1 MARSKSP
8 LSITGS
14 IKDLSFY
21 EVEGEDGIFVR
32 QKGGANRNHIRNSPV
47 FDKLRKAENELRG
60 RSIVAKGVRKAFDLW
75 AYGIF
80 NRHLQAAVAGV
91 LAQIQNMESNI
102 TTGKRG
108 VYITK
113 YKEVLNQVKW
123 YYYKPMKEILFCP
136 YTVETSEDRK
146 SITITFKGLNPKFHI
161 KAPAAA
167 SHFKLFLGIGTVTDS
182 VVYPNSLRWTKPHG
196 QNVDA
201 VARAE
206 SEWIALNG
214 PLMDDL
220 TLTATLRE
228 GFVIKDDKTV
238 LRALGIVFGKMMYQ
252 IEMIPRDRGSIEYL
266 GGV

>member
-8 LSITGS
+8 LNITGS

-21 EVEGEDGIFVR
+21 EVEGKEGIFVR

-60 RSIVAKGVRKAFDLW
+60 RSIVAKGVRKTFDLW
-75 AYGIF
+75 AYSIF

-91 LAQIQNMESNI
+91 LAQIQNMESI
-102 TTGKRG
+102 VTTGKRS
-108 VYITK
+108 VLLSK

-123 YYYKPMKEILFCP
+123 YYYKPMNEILLCP
-136 YTVETSEDRK
+136 YTVETSDDRK
-146 SITITFKGLNPKFHI
+146 SITVTLKGLNPKFHI
-161 KAPAAA
+161 KAPATA

-182 VVYPNSLRWTKPHG
+182 VIFSNSLRWTRPYG
-196 QNVDA
+196 QNVDTA
-201 VARAE
+201 ARAE
-206 SEWIALNG
+206 SEWIAVNG
-214 PLMDDL
+214 PLMEDL

-228 GFVIKDDKTV
+228 GFVIKDNKTV
-238 LRALGIVFGKMMYQ
+238 LRALGIVFGKMMDR

-266 GGV
+266 GAI

>member
-8 LSITGS
+8 LNITGS

-21 EVEGEDGIFVR
+21 EVEGEDGMFVR

-60 RSIVAKGVRKAFDLW
+60 RSIVAKGVRNAFDLW
-75 AYGIF
+75 AYAIV

-91 LAQIQNMESNI
+91 LAQIQKMESI
-102 TTGKRG
+102 TTTGKRG
-108 VYITK
+108 VYLSK

-123 YYYKPMKEILFCP
+123 YYYKPMNEIMLCP
-136 YTVETSEDRK
+136 YTVETSDDRK
-146 SITITFKGLNPKFHI
+146 SITVTLKGLNPKFHI

-167 SHFKLFLGIGTVTDS
+167 SHFKLFLGIGTATDS
-182 VVYPNSLRWTKPHG
+182 VVYPNSLRWKRANG

-201 VARAE
+201 AARAE

-220 TLTATLRE
+220 ALTATLPA

-252 IEMIPRDRGSIEYL
+252 IERIPRDRGSIQYL